1 MTKQVPFNTGKVLI
15 GCRYEPVKHTTTT
28 LTEEFWQSILLNDDT
43 HLRRCRVQTIFDM
56 AAIAILGP
64 VIGFVG
70 ALLIVWAS
78 TW

>member
-28 LTEEFWQSILLNDDT
+28 LCEEFWQSILLNDDT
-43 HLRRCRVQTIFDM
+43 HLRKCRVQTILDM
-56 AAIAILGP
+56 ATIAILGP
-64 VIGFVG
+64 VVGFVG

-78 TW
+78 AW